1 MGTDSSSFDE
11 VTRSR
16 TIVGVRTTNS
26 NLAVC
31 REPIARCLVRAA
43 QSQKGRSIWSRR
55 TLLLRVVKNGRTQ
68 SEHMSSGLPP
78 RADIVRCGPHVA
90 NVATTGLM
98 RRSKLV
104 AGKPLKCELPFA
116 RPRQYD
122 FELGEKPL
130 APSRPYAASVLFY
143 DDVVAHRQAMSGTFA
158 RGFRCEER
166 VEYFLF
172 DLFRDVVPL
181 SRIRI
186 STLSPRF
193 FVVAKSV
200 GSKPS
205 PASFRSGSMRPI
217 GPGHRSRG

>member
-1 MGTDSSSFDE
+1 MGKDSSSFDE

-122 FELGEKPL
+122 FELGEKPWL
-130 APSRPYAASVLFY
+130 RLDLMLPACCFTMMSWLIDRPCPVPSPE
-143 DDVVAHRQAMSGTFA
+143 G
-158 RGFRCEER
+158 
-166 VEYFLF
+166 
-172 DLFRDVVPL
+172 
-181 SRIRI
+181 
-186 STLSPRF
+186 
-193 FVVAKSV
+193 FVVKKGLNIFFLTSSGMSSRYHEYEFQPCLR
-200 GSKPS
+200 GSS
-205 PASFRSGSMRPI
+205 S
-217 GPGHRSRG
+217 